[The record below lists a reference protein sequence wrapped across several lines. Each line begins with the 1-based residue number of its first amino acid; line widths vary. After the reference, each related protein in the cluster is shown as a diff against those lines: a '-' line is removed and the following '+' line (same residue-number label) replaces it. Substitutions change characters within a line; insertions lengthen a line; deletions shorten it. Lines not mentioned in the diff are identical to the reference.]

1 MSPLPHTDSNR
12 IAIPHIDGIN
22 IQIPRQ
28 THLWIEIIIVIWADN
43 QSFAEPKAQ
52 YDKTFSTNTGGMR

>member
-28 THLWIEIIIVIWADN
+28 THLWIEIIIVIWAEIKVL
-43 QSFAEPKAQ
+43 QSQKHNMIKPLVPILGE
-52 YDKTFSTNTGGMR
+52 